1 MASGYDEDDF
11 GSGVADD
18 STIEQLMALND
29 DNSDAPS
36 ATSNDDR
43 SNDDRSNDDASN
55 SFPEG
60 FGFYDDNPK
69 QNVSAPPEG

>member
-1 MASGYDEDDF
+1 MASGYDEEDF

-36 ATSNDDR
+36 AR

-69 QNVSAPPEG
+69 QNVSNG